1 MYLDGIVNTAQNRI
15 NANGQLSVE
24 DAHDLFNIAKLK
36 DGNIDDAAVNELKLV
51 YTTHYAKMNN
61 EAIHG
66 FEIFFSTHEFNNYM
80 HKQGGNWSD
89 WYVGLTTTETIENQL
104 FTQHQVSKERGLW
117 IYKSVTLPTT
127 AQFIYENYIEK
138 GTLGDVHGSGANA
151 LTVYAF
157 KMSAV
162 PQQENAF
169 SKVVLDPQEENA
181 FSKVVIDPQ
190 RNTYNPNRKVHDLD
204 PQNYRQC
211 GYCSGSGSQT
221 CSSCGGTGGRSE
233 SRTDYDLDNNPIYR
247 SEWVSCYSCSGGKQT
262 CSTCGGSGT
271 VNN

>member
-1 MYLDGIVNTAQNRI
+1 MYLDEIVNTAQNRI

-24 DAHDLFNIAKLK
+24 DVQDLFNIAKQK
-36 DGNIDDAAVNELKLV
+36 DGNINQATANELKLV
-51 YTTHYAKMNN
+51 YTTHYAKLDIG
-61 EAIHG
+61 AIDG
-66 FEIFFSTHEFNNYM
+66 LELILCNYEFNTYVL
-80 HKQGGNWSD
+80 KEGGNLSD
-89 WYVGLTTTETIENQL
+89 WYVGLTTAETIENQL
-104 FTQHQVSKERGLW
+104 FTKHQVSKEGGIW
-117 IYKSVTLPTT
+117 IYRSVTLPTT
-127 AQFIYENYIEK
+127 AQFLCENLIEN
-138 GTLGDVHGSGANA
+138 GARGDVHGSSANA
-151 LTVYAF
+151 LTIYAF

-162 PQQENAF
+162 PI
-169 SKVVLDPQEENA
+169 KENA

-233 SRTDYDLDNNPIYR
+233 SRTDYDWDNNPIYR
-247 SEWVSCYSCSGGKQT
+247 TEWVSCYSCSGGKQT